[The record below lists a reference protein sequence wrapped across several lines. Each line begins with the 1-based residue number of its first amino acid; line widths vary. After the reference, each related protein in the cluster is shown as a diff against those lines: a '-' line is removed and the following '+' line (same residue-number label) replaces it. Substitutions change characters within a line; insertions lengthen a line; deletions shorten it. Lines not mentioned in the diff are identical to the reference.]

1 MNRLLIS
8 LVAAVMLFGIAGFAG
23 VNRLSDTPK
32 CCQNH
37 ETCCPKSPCCSGGQ
51 HTLCMMGKQRHA

>member
-1 MNRLLIS
+1 MKRLLIS
-8 LVAAVMLFGIAGFAG
+8 LVAATMLFGVAGFTAA
-23 VNRLSDTPK
+23 NRVADAPK

-51 HTLCMMGKQRHA
+51 HAQCAMGKHHHV